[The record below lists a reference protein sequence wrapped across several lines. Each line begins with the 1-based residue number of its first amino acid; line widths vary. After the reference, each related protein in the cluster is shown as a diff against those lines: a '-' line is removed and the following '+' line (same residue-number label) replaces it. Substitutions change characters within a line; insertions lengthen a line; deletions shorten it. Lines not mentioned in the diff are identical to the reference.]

1 MTEGFQAV
9 DNSSI
14 VPVILPT
21 APDHC
26 QNSVVPPMA
35 GEKRASCEGFFRLTV
50 EDFRESAIDTIKQV
64 MFKGDRILLQQAGED
79 VGAIVP
85 EAEFHKL
92 NYLMAEIKP
101 SQFLPDEEQYY
112 ENDEAIHCIYPGE
125 LLEDLDNILADV
137 NEFDELFGLLPTIEM
152 GKNVDIFISA
162 AILMSVDRFWVPDY
176 VMAERQAIRWISIV
190 LDLETDFFTKI
201 LLRINS
207 IFI

>member
-1 MTEGFQAV
+1 MTKGFDAA

-14 VPVILPT
+14 VPVILPI
-21 APDHC
+21 APNNS
-26 QNSVVPPMA
+26 QNSVMSEAA
-35 GEKRASCEGFFRLTV
+35 GGKWASCEGFFRLTV
-50 EDFRESAIDTIKQV
+50 EDFRESAIGIIKQV

-92 NYLMAEIKP
+92 DYLMAEIKP
-101 SQFLPDEEQYY
+101 SQFLPDEEEYY
-112 ENDEAIHCIYPGE
+112 ENDGAIHCIYPHE

-152 GKNVDIFISA
+152 GKDVDIFISA

-176 VMAERQAIRWISIV
+176 VMAERQAIIRV
-190 LDLETDFFTKI
+190 
-201 LLRINS
+201 NG
-207 IFI
+207 

>member
-1 MTEGFQAV
+1 MTEGFDAA

-14 VPVILPT
+14 VPVILAI
-21 APDHC
+21 APNNS
-26 QNSVVPPMA
+26 QNSVISEAA
-35 GEKRASCEGFFRLTV
+35 GGKSASCEGFFRLTV
-50 EDFRESAIDTIKQV
+50 EDFRENAIRIIKQV

-101 SQFLPDEEQYY
+101 SQFLPDEEEYY
-112 ENDEAIHCIYPGE
+112 ENDGAIHCIYPHE

-152 GKNVDIFISA
+152 GKDVDIFISA

-176 VMAERQAIRWISIV
+176 VMAERQAIIRV
-190 LDLETDFFTKI
+190 
-201 LLRINS
+201 NS
-207 IFI
+207 